1 MHDDPLLGR
10 QLANFRVER
19 VIRRGGMAQV
29 YYGEDVKLHRPVA
42 IKVIDGRYRS
52 NPDYAKRFVR
62 EAQAVAQWR
71 HENIIQ
77 IFYADDEDELYYY
90 VMEYVDGL
98 DLSQLLAIYARDGEL
113 MPHDD
118 VLLIGRAVASAL
130 DFAHHRGVIH
140 RDVKPSNVM
149 VSSLGRVLLM
159 DFGLALSVDDGSQ
172 GQIFGTPHYI
182 SPEQARRS
190 DAVVP
195 QSDVYSLGVILYE
208 MLVGTVPF
216 DDPAPAT
223 LALQHI
229 QEPPPSPRALNPRLN
244 EETEQVLLKALSKDP
259 ADRYQTGQELMEAL
273 AEALSAPPP
282 TGQESLDLPP
292 LPAGIQSRSASTV
305 SRMSRLSVVDRIA
318 QEVGERHTEPF
329 GPEERRAARR
339 RSWWLATG
347 GILALALVLVL
358 AIPPLFGVGLSAEPT
373 PTATADAVGGVAGSP
388 TSIPIVVPSDTPTP
402 TATATATTTP
412 TMTPTA
418 TPTPTATS
426 TPTHEPTATPTM
438 TPTPPSHRL
447 QLFYDDLAIYLYN
460 PSQQAVD
467 PTDLAFVA
475 VEEDGDLTTYSFQ
488 GRLWTG
494 IHPRLEGRSCNA
506 LETRLA
512 GIDPIRPFECQVF
525 SAILEAAPD
534 GRDVFWTIRPDVTSF
549 KVFWEGSEIQTCS
562 IAVGTCVFFVPEE

>member
-229 QEPPPSPRALNPRLN
+229 QEPPPSPRALNPRL
-244 EETEQVLLKALSKDP
+244 
-259 ADRYQTGQELMEAL
+259 
-273 AEALSAPPP
+273 
-282 TGQESLDLPP
+282 
-292 LPAGIQSRSASTV
+292 
-305 SRMSRLSVVDRIA
+305 
-318 QEVGERHTEPF
+318 
-329 GPEERRAARR
+329 R
-339 RSWWLATG
+339 RS
-347 GILALALVLVL
+347 
-358 AIPPLFGVGLSAEPT
+358 P
-373 PTATADAVGGVAGSP
+373 
-388 TSIPIVVPSDTPTP
+388 
-402 TATATATTTP
+402 
-412 TMTPTA
+412 
-418 TPTPTATS
+418 
-426 TPTHEPTATPTM
+426 
-438 TPTPPSHRL
+438 
-447 QLFYDDLAIYLYN
+447 
-460 PSQQAVD
+460 
-467 PTDLAFVA
+467 
-475 VEEDGDLTTYSFQ
+475 
-488 GRLWTG
+488 
-494 IHPRLEGRSCNA
+494 
-506 LETRLA
+506 
-512 GIDPIRPFECQVF
+512 
-525 SAILEAAPD
+525 
-534 GRDVFWTIRPDVTSF
+534 
-549 KVFWEGSEIQTCS
+549 
-562 IAVGTCVFFVPEE
+562 